1 MNIAIVDDSATDR
14 RHLEQILQK
23 YAAINQLEMNIEH
36 FSGGEAFLNHY
47 QPYQYTIIFLDIF
60 MNGITGIKTAEI
72 IRETDEESVLVFLT
86 TSEDHRPEAFSV
98 FATTYISK
106 PSSREAIFRALDHI
120 LHCRTEKEQYFS
132 FSYDRREYSL
142 SYADIEAI
150 ETDRN
155 YIVITDKRGASYRT
169 RMTFSSVQEQMDAR
183 FLVLMKGIMVNM
195 DYISQIQDTVCIL
208 RDGKTLPVQVKKKK
222 EIQQKWLNYKFAAI
236 RNATS
241 RWGVKP

>member
-1 MNIAIVDDSATDR
+1 MIYIKSCFFACSLKRLTPANIPVKKALKSLRDSATDR

-23 YAAINQLEMNIEH
+23 YAAINQLDMNIEH

-98 FATTYISK
+98 
-106 PSSREAIFRALDHI
+106 
-120 LHCRTEKEQYFS
+120 YFS